1 MASKASTTE
10 SKSVAQSKPAPKAK
24 AAAQK
29 KSAAKPGTAAVP
41 TPKKEKPVSQ
51 INTLASL
58 KEYGEA
64 GTVNRGDGWTMDWRQ
79 IQEEPGFNP
88 RDYSSPREMAHIS
101 KMADAYA
108 RGEYFPPIVV
118 VVRNGD
124 AFVRDGHCRLRAIA
138 KATAEGRC
146 KVERVDVKEF
156 KGDESAQLK
165 LVDSSSQGLSLTPLG
180 KADIYGRYNA
190 WGWSDQKIADYLGNR
205 SAEHVRQYRSTLSF
219 PMHLKKL
226 VNDGT
231 IKVTLALELYK
242 QYGTESVA
250 LVQQAVA
257 EAEAEQKQE
266 ATALVAAG
274 FVGADLVE
282 TAETPQVQPVAAASG
297 DEAAKAGSAIAAS
310 NEVSEAAPEAEKPQI
325 KITKKHIQRVA
336 GKTPALP
343 KKVVAE
349 MTNAFRTLGGR
360 LDSAK
365 PDGDG
370 FLLKLTADEFHQWK
384 LLTANLTADEL
395 KAPAGDEK
403 QKDLLDSPDG
413 EDTKSNETVH

>member
-1 MASKASTTE
+1 MASKTPTTE
-10 SKSVAQSKPAPKAK
+10 SKAVAQSKPAAKAK
-24 AAAQK
+24 APAQK
-29 KSAAKPGTAAVP
+29 KPASKPASTATS
-41 TPKKEKPVSQ
+41 TPKKEKPLSQ
-51 INTLASL
+51 INTLARL
-58 KEYGEA
+58 KEYGAE

-88 RDYSSPREMAHIS
+88 RDYDSPREIAHIS

-146 KVERVDVKEF
+146 QVERVEVKEF

-190 WGWSDQKIADYLGNR
+190 WGWSDQKIADYLGGR
-205 SAEHVRQYRSTLSF
+205 SAEHVRQYRSTLGF

-266 ATALVAAG
+266 AAALAAAG
-274 FVGADLVE
+274 FVGAELVA
-282 TAETPQVQPVAAASG
+282 TAEAPQAQSLAAASG
-297 DEAAKAGSAIAAS
+297 AEATETSPATDVTDEVNRAT
-310 NEVSEAAPEAEKPQI
+310 PEAEKPQI

-360 LDSAK
+360 LESAK

-370 FLLKLTADEFHQWK
+370 FLLRLTADEFHQWK
-384 LLTANLTADEL
+384 LLTAHLPAEEL
-395 KAPAGDEK
+395 KTPSGDEK
-403 QKDLLDSPDG
+403 QQDLLDNPNG
-413 EDTKSNETVH
+413 EDPKSNGTMH

>member
-1 MASKASTTE
+1 MASKTPTE
-10 SKSVAQSKPAPKAK
+10 SKASAQSKPAPKAK

-29 KSAAKPGTAAVP
+29 QRASGPAAVP
-41 TPKKEKPVSQ
+41 TSKPKKEKPLSQ
-51 INTLASL
+51 INTLARL
-58 KEYGEA
+58 KEYGAE

-88 RDYSSPREMAHIS
+88 RDYNHPLVVAHIN
-101 KMADAYA
+101 KLADGYA

-146 KVERVDVKEF
+146 QVERVDVKEF

-190 WGWSDQKIADYLGNR
+190 WGWSDQQIAEYLGGR

-266 ATALVAAG
+266 AAALAAAG
-274 FVGADLVE
+274 FVDADLAATHE
-282 TAETPQVQPVAAASG
+282 APQAQSQAGASG
-297 DEAAKAGSAIAAS
+297 VEGTDTGPATNATDEVNKAT
-310 NEVSEAAPEAEKPQI
+310 PEAEKPQI

-336 GKTPALP
+336 GKAPALP

-360 LDSAK
+360 LESAK

-384 LLTANLTADEL
+384 LLTAHLPADEL
-395 KAPAGDEK
+395 KIPAGDEK
-403 QKDLLDSPDG
+403 RQDLLDNPDG
-413 EDTKSNETVH
+413 EDTLR

>member
-1 MASKASTTE
+1 MASKTPTTE
-10 SKSVAQSKPAPKAK
+10 SKAVAQSKPASKEKAP
-24 AAAQK
+24 AHK
-29 KSAAKPGTAAVP
+29 KPASKPAYTATS
-41 TPKKEKPVSQ
+41 TPKKEKPLSQ
-51 INTLASL
+51 INTLARL
-58 KEYGEA
+58 KEYGAE

-88 RDYSSPREMAHIS
+88 RDYDSPREIAHIN

-108 RGEYFPPIVV
+108 RGEYFPPVVV

-146 KVERVDVKEF
+146 QVERVDVKEF

-190 WGWSDQKIADYLGNR
+190 WGWSDQKIADYLGGR

-266 ATALVAAG
+266 AAALAAAG
-274 FVGADLVE
+274 FVGADLVA
-282 TAETPQVQPVAAASG
+282 TVETPQAQPLAAASG
-297 DEAAKAGSAIAAS
+297 AEASWAGPGATDEVNKAT
-310 NEVSEAAPEAEKPQI
+310 PDAEKPQI

-336 GKTPALP
+336 GKSPALP

-349 MTNAFRTLGGR
+349 MTHAFRTLGGR
-360 LDSAK
+360 LESAK

-384 LLTANLTADEL
+384 LLTAHLPADEL
-395 KAPAGDEK
+395 TIHAGEEK
-403 QKDLLDSPDG
+403 QQDLLDNPDG
-413 EDTKSNETVH
+413 ADAKATDTMH